1 MQGLINRFEQP
12 ALGSPHHRRIGR
24 APSGTSDSPRTSSSP
39 RPTSRHSV
47 LPHAPQVYSPP
58 VGSVASG
65 SPASLSDLEGV
76 LAPEEPRG
84 EFVTSALV
92 QQYDFDPPRVGS
104 AGGRAR
110 RTDRGWCPAHAFL
123 FTEVLI
129 ISTRLPDSTEA
140 VHTIL
145 PLDRIR
151 SIRRTKMVADGS
163 GIGTRRRYPLNI
175 EMPEP
180 GVVMLS
186 FATALERLEFCMSLE
201 FVLYAPLW
209 V

>member
-1 MQGLINRFEQP
+1 M
-12 ALGSPHHRRIGR
+12 
-24 APSGTSDSPRTSSSP
+24 SGASESPRTSSSP
-39 RPTSRHSV
+39 RTTGSRPSSSI
-47 LPHAPQVYSPP
+47 LPHAPHVYSPP

-65 SPASLSDLEGV
+65 SPASLSDLDGV
-76 LAPEEPRG
+76 LAPDEPRG

-92 QQYDFDPPRVGS
+92 QQYDFDPPREGS
-104 AGGRAR
+104 AGERAH

-129 ISTRLPDSTEA
+129 ISTRLPDPTEA

-151 SIRRTKMVADGS
+151 SVRRTKMVSDGS

-201 FVLYAPLW
+201 YVLRLPFGALAFSFIDFFIFHISRVYDDGH
-209 V
+209 